1 MEEVT
6 PVEQDQEEARRLPN
20 CLWSALILVLVKARP
35 ASQSE
40 APQVQTKKAEETS
53 GF

>member
-6 PVEQDQEEARRLPN
+6 PVEQDQEEARRLPI
-20 CLWSALILVLVKARP
+20 WSALILVRVKARP